1 MFSPAGNRTPVSRV
15 TGGDTYHYTT
25 EDTFAAD
32 KLSLQILNHLF
43 LALPK
48 TTILK
53 FLELQQINF
62 YAQQT
67 WALNQRTPRPTATEI
82 SEFISTLRDPF
93 ADGL

>member
-1 MFSPAGNRTPVSRV
+1 M

-25 EDTFAAD
+25 EDTFD
-32 KLSLQILNHLF
+32 GLKTSLRVFHILF

-48 TTILK
+48 TTILT

-67 WALNQRTPRPTATEI
+67 WALNQRTPRPTATDI

-93 ADGL
+93 ADDL